1 MSIPATSSV
10 VNVLR
15 VHYIGT
21 MSKTDQIQVRIDPE
35 TKAAAEAVF
44 AKLGIRPSEAVRM
57 FYHQV
62 ELSQGIPF
70 EVRVPNAETLQAI
83 ADLEAEN
90 DLVQHN
96 SLEQFKQSL
105 QEL

>member
-1 MSIPATSSV
+1 
-10 VNVLR
+10 
-15 VHYIGT
+15 

-44 AKLGIRPSEAVRM
+44 AKLGIKPSEAVRM

-62 ELSQGIPF
+62 ELNQGIPF
-70 EVRVPNAETLQAI
+70 EVRVPNAETVQAI
-83 ADLEAEN
+83 KDIEEGRDLVRHDSLEA
-90 DLVQHN
+90 
-96 SLEQFKQSL
+96 FKQSL

>member
-44 AKLGIRPSEAVRM
+44 AKLGIRPSEAVRR
-57 FYHQV
+57 FYHV

-105 QEL
+105 QER